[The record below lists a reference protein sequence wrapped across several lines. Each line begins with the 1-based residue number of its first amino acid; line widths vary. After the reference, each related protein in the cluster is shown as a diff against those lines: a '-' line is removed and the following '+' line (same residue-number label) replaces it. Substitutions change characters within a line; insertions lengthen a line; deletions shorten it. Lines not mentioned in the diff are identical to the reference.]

1 MAAPLLEPGEIGSV
15 PVRNRIIRAATS
27 ETMAGP
33 NGEVTDELVSL
44 HEELAR
50 GGVGLNFTGHMY
62 CDDRGR
68 YGRHQTGIY
77 SDELIPGLQRLTAA
91 VHRHGGKVFAQLAH
105 AGSQTPLSDVEPI
118 APSSVANHMTGR
130 QVAAASPAE
139 VEATIA
145 AFGEAAT
152 RAAEAGFDGV
162 HIHGANGYLISEFRS
177 PLSNRRDDEW
187 GGSAEARERF
197 PAAVVAAVR
206 AALPADRGL
215 TMKLGF
221 RDAVEEQ
228 GLEVDQAVAGAQT
241 IVAAGLDGIEVSS
254 NLMADYVSASIRAYI
269 AVDRAQAV
277 RDLLPHRLFRSP
289 EAEAYF
295 LPWARALREKVD
307 TKIVLVGGLR
317 RTETMT
323 RILEDGDADFV
334 SLSRPLLREPDLVRK
349 LEAGRTGLVDCTSCN
364 ICVQHMEIDPL
375 QCWRTPRRRLFQH
388 AFRRFTGRL
397 NPKRLDTG

>member
-1 MAAPLLEPGEIGSV
+1 
-15 PVRNRIIRAATS
+15 
-27 ETMAGP
+27 MAGP
-33 NGEVTDELVSL
+33 DGEVTDELVSL
-44 HEELAR
+44 HSELAR
-50 GGVGLNFTGHMY
+50 GRVGLSFTGHMY
-62 CDDRGR
+62 CDARGR

-77 SDELIPGLQRLTAA
+77 ADQLIPGLRRLTDA

-130 QVAAASPAE
+130 EVAAAPAE
-139 VEATIA
+139 DVAATVA
-145 AFGEAAT
+145 AFGHAAR

-162 HIHGANGYLISEFRS
+162 HLHGANGYLISEFRS
-177 PLSNRRDDEW
+177 PLTNRREDEW

-197 PAAVVAAVR
+197 PIAVVEAVR
-206 AALPADRGL
+206 AALPADRSL

-221 RDAVEEQ
+221 RDAVEEE
-228 GLEVDQAVAGAQT
+228 GLEIDDAVAGAGR
-241 IVAAGLDGIEVSS
+241 IVAAGLDGVEVSS
-254 NLMADYVSASIRAYI
+254 NLMADYVSASIRAYV
-269 AVDRAQAV
+269 AVDRSAAA
-277 RDLLPHRLFRSP
+277 RDLLPHRLFRAP

-295 LPWARALREKVD
+295 LPWARALRDGVE

-317 RTETMT
+317 RTETMN
-323 RILEDGDADFV
+323 RILEDGDADFL
-334 SLSRPLLREPDLVRK
+334 SLARPLLREPDLVRK

-375 QCWRTPRRRLFQH
+375 RCWRTPRRRLFQH